1 MKKIPLLLNTG
12 VSFAATTPLW
22 YTLQWDNKICH
33 TGNRKKTHWLTI
45 LQFMEAEK
53 YGINQYVD
61 INGRTWHQWAK
72 KHEVTPFEKPSSSKP
87 AHLQKSTFTLE
98 EEIELYSLP
107 TSIDKYIE
115 YFTRHYHNLNGEYKY
130 GADFSNKNCTLFPE
144 FLMDIRDNILEV
156 FDVKVTMIFRDPI
169 RRIWSNNY
177 CNMEKVFHKDA
188 KKKRQWH
195 YDEMYKNHANAWG
208 KENVYPIIMED
219 VWQDPSG
226 LADFLGV
233 KIDRMHENCYWP
245 EMGMNIPKYQWLR
258 DQYQR
263 ELAPIP
269 YDYLRERLDFLYVNF
284 EKCFGYIPKEWRKRE
299 FDI

>member
-1 MKKIPLLLNTG
+1 MPH
-12 VSFAATTPLW
+12 
-22 YTLQWDNKICH
+22 C
-33 TGNRKKTHWLTI
+33 NRKKTHWLTI

-72 KHEVTPFEKPSSSKP
+72 KHEETPFEKPSSSKP

-115 YFTRHYHNLNGEYKY
+115 YFRRHYENLNGEYKY
-130 GADFSNKNCTLFPE
+130 VADFSNKNCTLFPE

-284 EKCFGYIPKEWRKRE
+284 EKCFGYIPKEWCKRE

>member
-1 MKKIPLLLNTG
+1 MCIR
-12 VSFAATTPLW
+12 
-22 YTLQWDNKICH
+22 D
-33 TGNRKKTHWLTI
+33 R
-45 LQFMEAEK
+45 
-53 YGINQYVD
+53 YV
-61 INGRTWHQWAK
+61 
-72 KHEVTPFEKPSSSKP
+72 
-87 AHLQKSTFTLE
+87 
-98 EEIELYSLP
+98 
-107 TSIDKYIE
+107 
-115 YFTRHYHNLNGEYKY
+115 
-130 GADFSNKNCTLFPE
+130 ADFSNKNCTLFPE

-284 EKCFGYIPKEWRKRE
+284 EKCFGYIPKEWCKRE

>member
-1 MKKIPLLLNTG
+1 MKKIRLLLNTG

-33 TGNRKKTHWLTI
+33 TGHRKKTHWLTI

-72 KHEVTPFEKPSSSKP
+72 KHETTPFEKPSSSKP

-115 YFTRHYHNLNGEYKY
+115 YFRRHYENLNGEYKY
-130 GADFSNKNCTLFPE
+130 VADFSNKNCTLFPE

-284 EKCFGYIPKEWRKRE
+284 EKCFGYIPKEWCKRE

>member
-115 YFTRHYHNLNGEYKY
+115 YFRRHYENLNGEYKY
-130 GADFSNKNCTLFPE
+130 VADFSNKNCTLFPE

-233 KIDRMHENCYWP
+233 EIDRMHENCYWP

-284 EKCFGYIPKEWRKRE
+284 EKCFGYIPKEWCKRE

>member
-61 INGRTWHQWAK
+61 INGRTWYQWAK
-72 KHEVTPFEKPSSSKP
+72 KHETTPFEKPSSSKP

-115 YFTRHYHNLNGEYKY
+115 YFRRHYENLNGEYKY
-130 GADFSNKNCTLFPE
+130 VADFSNKNCTLFPE

-284 EKCFGYIPKEWRKRE
+284 EKCFGYIPKEWCKRE

>member
-115 YFTRHYHNLNGEYKY
+115 YFRRHYENLNGEYKY
-130 GADFSNKNCTLFPE
+130 VADFSNKNCTLFPE

-269 YDYLRERLDFLYVNF
+269 YDYLRERLDVLYVNF
-284 EKCFGYIPKEWRKRE
+284 EKCFGYIPKEWCKRE

>member
-45 LQFMEAEK
+45 LQFMKAEK

-72 KHEVTPFEKPSSSKP
+72 KHETTPFEKPSSSKP

-115 YFTRHYHNLNGEYKY
+115 YFRRHYENLNGEYKY
-130 GADFSNKNCTLFPE
+130 VADFSNKNCTLFPE

-284 EKCFGYIPKEWRKRE
+284 EKCFGYIPKEWCKRE

>member
-72 KHEVTPFEKPSSSKP
+72 KHETTPFEKPSSSKP

-115 YFTRHYHNLNGEYKY
+115 YFRRHYENLNGEYKY
-130 GADFSNKNCTLFPE
+130 VADFSNKNCTLFPE

-263 ELAPIP
+263 
-269 YDYLRERLDFLYVNF
+269 
-284 EKCFGYIPKEWRKRE
+284 
-299 FDI
+299 